1 MNGRLGGLMTGA
13 GISAGAGVEG
23 VGQGG
28 VEVEGCFECNNL
40 AVSFKRLWDREAEDF
55 ADRTARA
62 AGIRFEGPILA
73 STRSLRSTAPSAG
86 WDRSSAPGCSANSA
100 TIRTATTTPEHAG
113 TTPVAARS
121 PGHRE
126 RRRSCWPATR
136 ATTASPTP
144 CTSVEAATRDCRSKP
159 ANANAA
165 LLGDLVT
172 RYSTLDAQDDLL
184 YCRVSQAVFQ
194 AVCPVNTRPVDRT
207 LRLPVSLLACPS
219 CCAA

>member
-1 MNGRLGGLMTGA
+1 MLKRGTRHDARCSGPAATVVSRVEHWGCRELRSLSGRAGRLNGRLGGLMTGA

-121 PGHRE
+121 PGHRN
-126 RRRSCWPATR
+126 RRR
-136 ATTASPTP
+136 
-144 CTSVEAATRDCRSKP
+144 
-159 ANANAA
+159 
-165 LLGDLVT
+165 
-172 RYSTLDAQDDLL
+172 
-184 YCRVSQAVFQ
+184 
-194 AVCPVNTRPVDRT
+194 
-207 LRLPVSLLACPS
+207 
-219 CCAA
+219 